1 MRFFKEVW
9 GFIFEF
15 NSIGEYLSFLLDR
28 MESFL
33 DMVREVGDK
42 VLKEELPDCMVD
54 IPNITARL

>member
-33 DMVREVGDK
+33 DMVREDGDK
-42 VLKEELPDCMVD
+42 VLKEKWQDCMVD